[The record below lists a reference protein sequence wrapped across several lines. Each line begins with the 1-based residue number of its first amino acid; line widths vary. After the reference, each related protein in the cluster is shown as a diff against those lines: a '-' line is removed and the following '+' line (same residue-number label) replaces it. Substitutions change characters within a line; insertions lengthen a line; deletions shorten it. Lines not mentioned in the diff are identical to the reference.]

1 MEIRKLENSSVELT
15 LTLASAKIE
24 EEYSKSIKDYARKLT
39 LKGFRP
45 GKAPVSLIEN
55 KFGKEIR
62 EEITFKLMEQN
73 LEDSYKDMDAKDRPL
88 PYSTPEL
95 QNEDKLLPF
104 QPNTDITYSV
114 IYDVMPQFTLP
125 AYTGLEVKAPVEKVT
140 EKQVGEEIER
150 IRQQNAMIIA
160 KNGAIA
166 EGDIVTMNYA
176 ELDSEG
182 KEVESTKRDD
192 FTFTVGSSY
201 NFYKLDKDIVGMKAG
216 ETKVIEKTYGDDS
229 GMGTDYLGKTVKI
242 NVSIK
247 EVKQKEVPELDDEF
261 AQDVKDS
268 YKTLADMKADIKKQ
282 LQEKAEQV
290 NKDYKLNAVL
300 EALADKTE
308 ISIPKSMITAQLEQE
323 WRSFAQR
330 FGMPEEE
337 VERLMSAN
345 GSGKAQFLETRKA
358 DTEKGLKVQLIVEK
372 VKEEQNFQVSDEE
385 LENALK
391 NYGTEITKD
400 SPNYDALK
408 AYAEDDVK
416 FDKAKNYLV
425 ENNKFTELKPE
436 KAEKA
441 EKPAKAK
448 KTAEAE
454 EK

>member
-1 MEIRKLENSSVELT
+1 MEIKKLENSSVELT

-45 GKAPVSLIEN
+45 GKAPVSLIES

-114 IYDVMPQFTLP
+114 VYDVMPQFKLP

-140 EKQVGEEIER
+140 DKQVADEIER

-160 KNGAIA
+160 KNGEIA
-166 EGDIVTMNYA
+166 EGDIVTMNYV
-176 ELDSEG
+176 ELDAQG

-216 ETKVIEKTYGDDS
+216 QTKVIEKTYGDDS

-290 NKDYKLNAVL
+290 NRDYKLNAVL

-308 ISIPKSMITAQLEQE
+308 ITIPKSMITAQLEQE

-337 VERLMSAN
+337 VERLMAAN
-345 GSGKAQFLETRKA
+345 GTNKAQFLETRKA

-372 VKEEQNFQVSDEE
+372 VKEEQDFKVSDEE

-391 NYGTEITKD
+391 NYGSEITKD

-425 ENNKFTELKPE
+425 ENNKFTELKEE
-436 KAEKA
+436 KAD
-441 EKPAKAK
+441 KPAKAK
-448 KTAEAE
+448 KTAKAE
-454 EK
+454 EN